1 MEATWRL
8 TCSVPSLKKLK
19 VDSSIS
25 VPPQKEAR
33 EERESAFEMHHQAIA
48 HAAAGHVEGHGPS

>member
-19 VDSSIS
+19 VDKNIS

-48 HAAAGHVEGHGPS
+48 HAAEGHGPS